1 MQRAGAAVVSVGG
14 RSGCHHFGGT
24 PFCDDIRTKKKT
36 TCLMLLEMFSKWT
49 WASSR
54 KGAGGQASLD
64 FHTLSLKP
72 PKFQKIFHF

>member
-1 MQRAGAAVVSVGG
+1 MQRAVAAVASIGG
-14 RSGCHHFGGT
+14 RSGCHHFGGHH
-24 PFCDDIRTKKKT
+24 FVMIFEQKKT
-36 TCLMLLEMFSKWT
+36 ICLMLLEMFSKWT

-54 KGAGGQASLD
+54 RGAGGQASLD